1 MMVLCAMNVTETNME
16 KISIH
21 DGLVSSDLVNS
32 IYDVLKHGTFSP
44 SQLSYVDGPEYRS
57 MIMNL
62 HGVDHPALFELMGIA
77 YNIVPEAD
85 LYYLDRMYAN
95 ATTMSDVPYPHSDS
109 DFKDDLTILY
119 YVNPEWSIT
128 YGGETVFLSDSRDE
142 IIRSV
147 IPKAGRL
154 VVFNSAIPHCPRVH
168 NRIGPNHRFTI
179 AFKLVRRSRY
189 GSNKPV

>member
-1 MMVLCAMNVTETNME
+1 MSVIETNME

-21 DGLVSSDLVNS
+21 DGLVDNDLLHS
-32 IYDVLKHGTFSP
+32 IYNILRDGAFSP
-44 SQLSYVDGPEYRS
+44 SQLSYVNGPEYRS

-62 HGVDHPALFELMGIA
+62 RDVDSPAFDELKQIV
-77 YNIVPEAD
+77 YNIVPEAH
-85 LYYLDRMYAN
+85 LYYLDRLYAN

-119 YVNPEWSIT
+119 YANTYWDIT

-142 IIRSV
+142 IIKSV

-189 GSNKPV
+189 GSDKHL